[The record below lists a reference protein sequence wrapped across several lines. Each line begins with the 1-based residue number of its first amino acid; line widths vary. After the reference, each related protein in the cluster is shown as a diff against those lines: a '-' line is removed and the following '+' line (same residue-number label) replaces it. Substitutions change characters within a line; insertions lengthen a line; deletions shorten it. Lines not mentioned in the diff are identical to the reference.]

1 MRRHPARSDYHS
13 LYRTSARPLRRSR
26 SARRNVGHRRKYSR
40 AEKIGWLVNG
50 FIWTIAIWTVL
61 FLLVLHESETLRLR
75 MSGLAPPAVVQ
86 NTTRSTPISLPDPT
100 AVPLATP
107 TATRVVTTAQSLPV
121 APVPTEPVVSSIST
135 PAPAPTA
142 ITAVVEPPAEG
153 PAVDSHSSS
162 EPVSSGE
169 PIVEPTVSAGG
180 PAVSYAEAVPA
191 SLNQPPRA
199 QPDPDGEPSLPASP
213 PLLPTPAPVQQ
224 TGLPTRLVIDSI
236 NLDTAVT
243 PVGWRT
249 IFNGSQYENVWN
261 VAEYAVGWHQNSAR
275 PGEAG
280 NTVLTAHS
288 NVKGEVFRY
297 LADVDQGSIIK
308 VYVDGTP
315 REYKIDLTT
324 IVKEAGEPL
333 EVRLRNAQWIAPTTD
348 ERLTLVT
355 CWPYPHSTHRF
366 IVVAKPVAG

>member
-1 MRRHPARSDYHS
+1 
-13 LYRTSARPLRRSR
+13 
-26 SARRNVGHRRKYSR
+26 
-40 AEKIGWLVNG
+40 
-50 FIWTIAIWTVL
+50 
-61 FLLVLHESETLRLR
+61 
-75 MSGLAPPAVVQ
+75 
-86 NTTRSTPISLPDPT
+86 
-100 AVPLATP
+100 
-107 TATRVVTTAQSLPV
+107 
-121 APVPTEPVVSSIST
+121 
-135 PAPAPTA
+135 
-142 ITAVVEPPAEG
+142 
-153 PAVDSHSSS
+153 
-162 EPVSSGE
+162 
-169 PIVEPTVSAGG
+169 
-180 PAVSYAEAVPA
+180 
-191 SLNQPPRA
+191 
-199 QPDPDGEPSLPASP
+199 
-213 PLLPTPAPVQQ
+213 
-224 TGLPTRLVIDSI
+224 VIDSI
-236 NLDTAVT
+236 HLDTAVT

-275 PGEAG
+275 PGEPG

-366 IVVAKPVAG
+366 IVVAKPVTG